1 MKKVEI
7 FFMFGDFGLY
17 VLYEHTILQGEAV
30 SLNAS
35 KLQSETIV
43 GPSKFSFLIFLT
55 SLYYWE
61 GVQAY

>member
-7 FFMFGDFGLY
+7 FLSFGDFGLY
-17 VLYEHTILQGEAV
+17 VLYEHTILQGDAM

-43 GPSKFSFLIFLT
+43 GPSKFFFFQNQAHSIP
-55 SLYYWE
+55 
-61 GVQAY
+61 GVTVQTV